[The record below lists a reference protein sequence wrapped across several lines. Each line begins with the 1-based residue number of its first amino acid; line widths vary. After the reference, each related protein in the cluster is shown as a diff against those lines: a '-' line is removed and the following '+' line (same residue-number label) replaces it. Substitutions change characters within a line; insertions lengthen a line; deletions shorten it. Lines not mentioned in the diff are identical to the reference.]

1 MRLFDLHASKARYEL
16 MVVLL
21 HLWHVNVKM
30 IGGFISIPLAD
41 LINSGSPEVEL
52 GFCCSNIELGGLY

>member
-1 MRLFDLHASKARYEL
+1 MCIFDLHSSKARYEL
-16 MVVLL
+16 PVKVVLL

-41 LINSGSPEVEL
+41 LSHMNLRHEYYNTVGRP
-52 GFCCSNIELGGLY
+52 